1 MKYIVCFLLFIF
13 FFLTKCPSQDLDKD
27 VLHINQLPAVGIT
40 LDKGWKFIVGDNP
53 DYAKPDYNDGKWQA
67 IDPTKDI
74 YDLPE
79 LRKGI
84 VWFRLKLRIDKKV
97 GEQPLSLYV
106 EQRGASEVYIN
117 GKLSYHFGIVS
128 TNPGKIIAYSPRRPF
143 LFPSNNDSMFSIA
156 IRYALQP
163 GILYT
168 TNTLTH
174 NPAFSFVLNNLD
186 RSITLHTDA
195 TKMWTANAVF
205 RIGAFFILFILHL
218 AFYLYYPS
226 QKANLYFSLFAICVI
241 LTEANQIPE
250 INTVKYLFYNRN
262 LVLDFLILS
271 NFFLLS
277 AVYSLS
283 NQQRGWVYKVLLALV
298 VLGIY
303 LSAVTYRLG
312 DTVSIFITTN
322 LINLEITRIA
332 IAAVRRKQR
341 GAKIIATGA
350 IGCLVFW
357 SILLLS
363 FPMGYTEKTIIS
375 LYTYGNLTYI
385 LAFLSV
391 PIATA
396 IYLGLDFAFTTV
408 SLKQKLAEVEMLS
421 KEKQQMLAA
430 QNEMLE
436 QQVTERTAELN
447 QSLTKLK
454 STQSQLIQS
463 EKMASL
469 GELTAGIAHEIQNP
483 LNFVNNF
490 SEVNK
495 EMLEE
500 LKAERLKPK
509 AARDENL
516 EDDILN
522 DVIANSEKIN
532 HHGKRAEAIVK
543 GMLQHSRSSSGQKE
557 TTNVNALAD
566 KYLRLAYQGLRAKDK
581 LFNATLKTD
590 YDESIGNINLIPQD
604 IGRVILN
611 LINNAF
617 YAVNEK
623 KKAESGKPNTEG
635 QLYEP
640 TLSVGTK
647 RVGDKVF
654 VSVKDN
660 GNGITQKIVD
670 KIFQPFFT
678 TKPTGQGTGLG
689 LSLSYDIVKAHRGEI
704 KVESKEGEGS
714 EFIIQLPKISL

>member
-13 FFLTKCPSQDLDKD
+13 FFLTNGPSQDLDKD

-53 DYAKPDYNDGKWQA
+53 DYAKPDYNDGKWQP
-67 IDPTKDI
+67 IDPMKDI

-97 GEQPLSLYV
+97 GEQPLSLYI

-250 INTVKYLFYNRN
+250 INTVKYLFYNGN
-262 LVLDFLILS
+262 LILDFLILS
-271 NFFLLS
+271 NFFLLT

-363 FPMGYTEKTIIS
+363 FPMGYNEKTIIS
-375 LYTYGNLTYI
+375 LYTYGNLTYM

-408 SLKQKLAEVEMLS
+408 SLKQKLAEVEILS
-421 KEKQQMLAA
+421 KEKQQILAA

-495 EMLEE
+495 ELIDEMQQE
-500 LKAERLKPK
+500 LKAGKIDDALEISNDIK
-509 AARDENL
+509 ANE
-516 EDDILN
+516 
-522 DVIANSEKIN
+522 EKIN
-532 HHGKRAEAIVK
+532 LHGKRADAIVK
-543 GMLQHSRSSSGQKE
+543 GMLQHSRSSRGAAKE
-557 TTNVNALAD
+557 PTDINKLAD
-566 KYLRLAYQGLRAKDK
+566 EYLRLAYHGLRAKDK
-581 LFNATLKTD
+581 SFNATMQTD
-590 YDESIGNINLIPQD
+590 FDESIGNINIIPQD
-604 IGRVILN
+604 IGRVLLN
-611 LINNAF
+611 LYNNAF
-617 YAVNEK
+617 YAVDK
-623 KKAESGKPNTEG
+623 KLKAESLKPKAEGKA
-635 QLYEP
+635 YEP
-640 TLSVGTK
+640 TVLVSTK
-647 RVGDKVF
+647 REGNKILI
-654 VSVKDN
+654 SLKDN
-660 GNGITQKIVD
+660 GNGIPQKVVE

-689 LSLSYDIVKAHRGEI
+689 LSLSYDIVKAHDGELQV
-704 KVESKEGEGS
+704 KTKEGEGS
-714 EFIIQLPKISL
+714 KFIITLPLN